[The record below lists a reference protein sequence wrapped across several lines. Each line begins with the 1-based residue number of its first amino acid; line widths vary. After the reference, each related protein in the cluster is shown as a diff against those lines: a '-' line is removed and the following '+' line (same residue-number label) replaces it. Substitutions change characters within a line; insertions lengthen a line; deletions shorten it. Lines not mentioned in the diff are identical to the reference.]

1 MLRLLNRCVTRS
13 GKRVCLSRNVQ
24 AAPSALCLKWERAEF
39 NGVDVNLA
47 QLGENN
53 CSLDEFNARLRG
65 K

>member
-1 MLRLLNRCVTRS
+1 MLRLLNRYVTRS
-13 GKRVCLSRNVQ
+13 GKRVGLSRNVQ
-24 AAPSALCLKWERAEF
+24 AAPSGLCLKWERAEF

-47 QLGENN
+47 QLGEN

>member
-1 MLRLLNRCVTRS
+1 MLRLLNRYVTRS

-24 AAPSALCLKWERAEF
+24 AALSALCLKWERAEF

-47 QLGENN
+47 QLGEN